1 MAYSRQTDDDTVLR
15 TQAAFEHL
23 QAEGEVARIMAGQP

>member
-1 MAYSRQTDDDTVLR
+1 VLR